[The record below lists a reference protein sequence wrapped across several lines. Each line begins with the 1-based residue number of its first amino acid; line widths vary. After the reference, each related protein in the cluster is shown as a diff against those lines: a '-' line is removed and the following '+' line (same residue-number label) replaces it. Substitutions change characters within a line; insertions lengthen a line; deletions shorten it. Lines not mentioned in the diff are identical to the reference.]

1 MAAMESK
8 TRHGAQVVEQ
18 FTRQAWGYAE
28 MTEKYGSGYDPI
40 DLIDVGPEDIVL
52 DVACGTGRLTL
63 PLAATARHVTGF
75 DITPAM
81 VDIARKAQVEAGVAN
96 IDWRIGNVHA
106 LPFADDSFSLV
117 TCGLAAHH
125 FTEPATVLAEM
136 RRVCRPGGRIAVM
149 DLTPTA
155 DKAEALDRF
164 EKLRD
169 ASHVHALTPEELRGL
184 GRDLGLTEVTAH
196 TFLTPSAPVDV
207 ILSWPISETHSI
219 DELREMILADPDAL
233 GVAVRDVD
241 GAPHIAYLM
250 SVVVWRV

>member
-8 TRHGAQVVEQ
+8 SRHGAQVVEQ
-18 FTRQAWGYAE
+18 FTRQAQGYAE
-28 MTEKYGSGYDPI
+28 MTEKYGVGHDPL
-40 DLIDVGPEDIVL
+40 DLIDVGPDDVVL
-52 DVACGTGRLTL
+52 DVACGTGRMTL
-63 PLAATARHVTGF
+63 PLAARARHVTGF

-81 VDIARKAQVEAGVAN
+81 VDIARKAQAEAGVAN

-106 LPFADDSFSLV
+106 LPFADDSFTLV

-136 RRVCRPGGRIAVM
+136 RRVCRPGGRIAVI
-149 DLTPTA
+149 DLTPPA
-155 DKAEALDRF
+155 EKAEALDRF

-184 GRDLGLTEVTAH
+184 GRDLGLSEVAAH

-219 DELREMILADPDAL
+219 DELRAMILADPDAM

-241 GAPHIAYLM
+241 GAPHISYLM
-250 SVVVWRV
+250 SVVVWEV